1 MKKTVRSIKG
11 EMVNFDLS
19 EIKDKIGS
27 KAPTTDVKNR
37 EKYVFS
43 KRRRGS
49 NRAVKKALEENA
61 AKTPEKVVLEPT
73 VAEKSK
79 DGGEVKNATKKTKK
93 KIIKKKGTK

>member
-1 MKKTVRSIKG
+1 MKKQVRSIKG

-19 EIKDKIGS
+19 DIKNQIEQ

-49 NRAVKKALEENA
+49 KKAISKAMEA
-61 AKTPEKVVLEPT
+61 QAKETSNKKEQVVIQPS
-73 VAEKSK
+73 V
-79 DGGEVKNATKKTKK
+79 VKEASDKKETKK
-93 KIIKKKGTK
+93 KIIKKKRKS